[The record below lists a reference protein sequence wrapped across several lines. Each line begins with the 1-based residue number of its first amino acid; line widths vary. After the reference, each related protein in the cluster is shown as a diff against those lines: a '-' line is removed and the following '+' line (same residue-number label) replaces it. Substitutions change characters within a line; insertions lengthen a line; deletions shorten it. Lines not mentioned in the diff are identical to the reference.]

1 MSEAIKD
8 IDYYMSLPYSVR
20 IYPPYGEVTS
30 WFAEV
35 PELPGCMTYADTR
48 DEVLEMIEDAKQTWI
63 EGSLSFG
70 DTIPEPERLTEDK
83 S

>member
-1 MSEAIKD
+1 MSEAIRD
-8 IDYYMSLPYSVR
+8 IEYYMSLPYSVR
-20 IYPPYGEVTS
+20 IYPPYGDVRT

-48 DEVLEMIEDAKQTWI
+48 KDVLKMIEDAKETWI

-70 DTIPEPERLTEDK
+70 DFIPEPERMIEDK